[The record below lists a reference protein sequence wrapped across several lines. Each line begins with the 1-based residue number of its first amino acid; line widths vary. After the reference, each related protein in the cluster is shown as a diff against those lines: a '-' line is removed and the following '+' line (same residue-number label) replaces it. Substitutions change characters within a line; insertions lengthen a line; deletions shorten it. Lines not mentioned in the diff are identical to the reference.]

1 MSFNEKAARKII
13 MFLLE
18 NDVYD
23 FKRWVPLI
31 KKFNSE
37 QIQKLFQGERD
48 YNYTAKNK
56 AVFDNLVLK
65 FDNFATILSKWYEKE
80 ENYQYIKQLWLN
92 YICIEDINEEIEKNL
107 SEEKLTSFLESKNIN
122 YSKWPEEVKKEFK
135 EAVQEAIGTY
145 IHEEEIKKKLNEE
158 HSGLKKCLDSVNN
171 LMKSFTNIFADT
183 DKEAQKIFEQNYSSI
198 KLGIVGGLFSF
209 IGSNIFSYAK
219 EAINSKAL
227 KRFLIDQIQG
237 YDICKFDAKKIAND
251 IMKKNWC
258 PNDWINWRVGNGCDW
273 FEFDEMD
280 GTTCHNCINQ
290 DIQIDLS
297 EMNSDTLSIG
307 KKISAVFKSKV
318 VCGLTALASFI
329 NLGFSAYEFY
339 TISNL
344 TETIAGKEYQK
355 NFDEIKQQF
364 KDHLNELDLT
374 DNCYGIKAKLIY
386 VKNNIE
392 NDKEKLVNLI
402 KEIKAD
408 IKLLKRHK
416 KDSIISLAFSALLGG
431 GSILGGILTSGGT
444 SLIYS
449 LSTVFNLISGGINI
463 NNISICNRSIE
474 ELEAIKKQ
482 AEEEEKIMQEEIKKL
497 DLKLKQK
504 EFDFPTHYEDC
515 DNIFQKK
522 KKKMDN
528 YMMNRLKL

>member
-18 NDVYD
+18 DDVYD

-158 HSGLKKCLDSVNN
+158 HSGLKKCLDTVNN

-183 DKEAQKIFEQNYSSI
+183 DKEAQKIFEKNYSSI
-198 KLGIVGGLFSF
+198 KLGIVFSL
-209 IGSNIFSYAK
+209 IGSTIFSSGK

-227 KRFLIDQIQG
+227 KRFLVDQIQC

-258 PNDWINWRVGNGCDW
+258 PYDLINWRVGKGDDCW
-273 FEFDEMD
+273 LEFDEID
-280 GTTCHNCINQ
+280 GTTYQNYINK

-307 KKISAVFKSKV
+307 KKISAFFKSKM

-339 TISNL
+339 AISNL

-355 NFDEIKQQF
+355 KFDGIKQQF

-374 DNCYGIKAKLIY
+374 DNCYGIEAKLIY

-392 NDKEKLVNLI
+392 NDKEKLVKLI
-402 KEIKAD
+402 EEIKAN
-408 IKLLKRHK
+408 IILLERHK
-416 KDSIISLAFSALLGG
+416 KNSFISLALSALLGG

-444 SLIYS
+444 NNTYLFI
-449 LSTVFNLISGGINI
+449 INSI
-463 NNISICNRSIE
+463 QSNIRGN
-474 ELEAIKKQ
+474 KYK
-482 AEEEEKIMQEEIKKL
+482 
-497 DLKLKQK
+497 
-504 EFDFPTHYEDC
+504 
-515 DNIFQKK
+515 
-522 KKKMDN
+522 
-528 YMMNRLKL
+528 

>member
-18 NDVYD
+18 DDVYD

-158 HSGLKKCLDSVNN
+158 HSGLKKCLDTVNN

-183 DKEAQKIFEQNYSSI
+183 DKEAQKIFEKNYSSI
-198 KLGIVGGLFSF
+198 KLGLVGGLFSL
-209 IGSNIFSYAK
+209 IGSTIFSSGK

-227 KRFLIDQIQG
+227 KRFLVDQIQC

-258 PNDWINWRVGNGCDW
+258 PYDLINWRVGKGDDCW
-273 FEFDEMD
+273 LEFDEID
-280 GTTCHNCINQ
+280 GTTYQNYINK

-307 KKISAVFKSKV
+307 KKISAFFKSKM

-339 TISNL
+339 AISNL

-355 NFDEIKQQF
+355 RFDEIKQQF

-392 NDKEKLVNLI
+392 NDKEKLVKLI
-402 KEIKAD
+402 EEIKAD
-408 IKLLKRHK
+408 IKLLERHK
-416 KDSIISLAFSALLGG
+416 KNSFISLALSALLGG
-431 GSILGGILTSGGT
+431 GSILGGILASGGT

-504 EFDFPTHYEDC
+504 EFKFATYYEDC
-515 DNIFQKK
+515 DNIYQKQK
-522 KKKMDN
+522 RKMDN
-528 YMMNRLKL
+528 YMMNRLK

>member
-18 NDVYD
+18 DDVYD

-158 HSGLKKCLDSVNN
+158 HSGLKKCLDTVNN

-183 DKEAQKIFEQNYSSI
+183 DKEAQKIFEKNYSSI
-198 KLGIVGGLFSF
+198 KLGIVFSL
-209 IGSNIFSYAK
+209 IGSTIFSSGK

-227 KRFLIDQIQG
+227 KRFLVDQIQC

-258 PNDWINWRVGNGCDW
+258 PYDLINWRVGKGDDCW
-273 FEFDEMD
+273 LEFDEID
-280 GTTCHNCINQ
+280 GTTYQNYINK

-307 KKISAVFKSKV
+307 KKISAFFKSKM

-339 TISNL
+339 AISNL

-355 NFDEIKQQF
+355 KFDGIKQQF

-374 DNCYGIKAKLIY
+374 DNCYGIEAKLIY

-392 NDKEKLVNLI
+392 NDKEKLVKLI
-402 KEIKAD
+402 EEIKAN
-408 IKLLKRHK
+408 IILLERHK
-416 KDSIISLAFSALLGG
+416 KNSFISLALSAVLGG

-444 SLIYS
+444 NNTYLFI
-449 LSTVFNLISGGINI
+449 INSI
-463 NNISICNRSIE
+463 QSNIRGN
-474 ELEAIKKQ
+474 KYK
-482 AEEEEKIMQEEIKKL
+482 
-497 DLKLKQK
+497 
-504 EFDFPTHYEDC
+504 
-515 DNIFQKK
+515 
-522 KKKMDN
+522 
-528 YMMNRLKL
+528 

>member
-183 DKEAQKIFEQNYSSI
+183 DKEAQKIFEKNYSSI

-237 YDICKFDAKKIAND
+237 YDICKFDAKK
-251 IMKKNWC
+251 
-258 PNDWINWRVGNGCDW
+258 
-273 FEFDEMD
+273 
-280 GTTCHNCINQ
+280 NC
-290 DIQIDLS
+290 
-297 EMNSDTLSIG
+297 
-307 KKISAVFKSKV
+307 
-318 VCGLTALASFI
+318 
-329 NLGFSAYEFY
+329 
-339 TISNL
+339 
-344 TETIAGKEYQK
+344 
-355 NFDEIKQQF
+355 
-364 KDHLNELDLT
+364 
-374 DNCYGIKAKLIY
+374 
-386 VKNNIE
+386 
-392 NDKEKLVNLI
+392 
-402 KEIKAD
+402 
-408 IKLLKRHK
+408 
-416 KDSIISLAFSALLGG
+416 
-431 GSILGGILTSGGT
+431 
-444 SLIYS
+444 
-449 LSTVFNLISGGINI
+449 
-463 NNISICNRSIE
+463 
-474 ELEAIKKQ
+474 
-482 AEEEEKIMQEEIKKL
+482 
-497 DLKLKQK
+497 
-504 EFDFPTHYEDC
+504 
-515 DNIFQKK
+515 
-522 KKKMDN
+522 
-528 YMMNRLKL
+528 

>member
-18 NDVYD
+18 DDVYD

-158 HSGLKKCLDSVNN
+158 HSGLKKCLDTVNN

-183 DKEAQKIFEQNYSSI
+183 DKEAQKIFEKNYSSI
-198 KLGIVGGLFSF
+198 KLGLVGGLFSL
-209 IGSNIFSYAK
+209 IGSQIFSSGK

-227 KRFLIDQIQG
+227 KRFLVDQIQC

-251 IMKKNWC
+251 IMKKNWR
-258 PNDWINWRVGNGCDW
+258 PYDLINWRVGKGDCW
-273 FEFDEMD
+273 WLEFDEID
-280 GTTCHNCINQ
+280 GTTYQNHINQ
-290 DIQIDLS
+290 DIQIDLN

-307 KKISAVFKSKV
+307 KKISAFFKSKM

-339 TISNL
+339 AISNL

-355 NFDEIKQQF
+355 NFDKIKQQF

-374 DNCYGIKAKLIY
+374 DNCYGIEAKLIY

-392 NDKEKLVNLI
+392 NDKEKLVKLI
-402 KEIKAD
+402 EQIKAD
-408 IKLLKRHK
+408 IILLERHK
-416 KDSIISLAFSALLGG
+416 KNSFISLALSALLGG
-431 GSILGGILTSGGT
+431 GSILGGILASGGT

-504 EFDFPTHYEDC
+504 EFKFATYYNDC
-515 DNIFQKK
+515 DNIYQKQK
-522 KKKMDN
+522 RKMDN
-528 YMMNRLKL
+528 YMMNRLR